1 MITTVT
7 IKVTMP
13 FLLVLFFCIGFFF
26 LGGEV
31 LTSIVFSIVMVALLK
46 IFFGRD

>member
-7 IKVTMP
+7 VTVTLP

-26 LGGEV
+26 LGGEI
-31 LTSIVFSIVMVALLK
+31 LTSIIFSIVMVALLK
-46 IFFGRD
+46 MFFGRD